1 MGYTGRLHL
10 KGEPFSGFR
19 YSEREGISLVEVYKR
34 LGNSNPLFHS
44 VRGLERACKGKKLIE
59 MFFLQQGRGVLIRGV
74 RDFVGLLIY
83 ASFFTGFRK
92 HPVPRGGGAGGSFS
106 LIWPIR
112 GCAAGRGIF
121 FVFPVLTGYII
132 PRETVVNRVYNS
144 ARDW

>member
-1 MGYTGRLHL
+1 M
-10 KGEPFSGFR
+10 
-19 YSEREGISLVEVYKR
+19 
-34 LGNSNPLFHS
+34 
-44 VRGLERACKGKKLIE
+44 
-59 MFFLQQGRGVLIRGV
+59 LIRGV

-92 HPVPRGGGAGGSFS
+92 HPVPGGGGQGGGSPF
-106 LIWPIR
+106 LWPLR